1 MMEPKRIL
9 IFSLAYH
16 PFVGGA
22 EVAVKEITDRIGPA
36 AYTFDMVTLRFD
48 RALPKVERIG
58 NVTVHRIGL
67 ATRRPTPSDLRGPL
81 HRLNKFLYQIR
92 AHRAAVK
99 LHRERPFDGV
109 WAVMAHSAGVPAYL
123 FSRAHPEVS
132 YLLTLQEGD
141 PLPRIER
148 TMLPLWP
155 LFTRAFENADGVQA
169 ISQFLGRWARRRGF
183 RGDVAVVPNGVDL
196 ALFGGA
202 PSPESV
208 AAARERMGKR
218 DGGALIVS
226 ASRLVPKNG
235 LDDLVRALPLLTK
248 NITLA
253 LIGTGPEEGRLGRLA
268 RGLGVRDRVRFL
280 GFVPHAELPA
290 YVKAA
295 DIFARPSLSEGM
307 GNAFIEA
314 FATGVPVIAT
324 QEGGIADFLF
334 DPALNPE
341 HPPTG
346 RVVGMRDP
354 EGIARQISAYFDDA
368 DMTKQITA
376 NARRLAERYDWGII
390 AKRMRDECFDAVFK
404 NCGKSVE

>member
-1 MMEPKRIL
+1 
-9 IFSLAYH
+9 
-16 PFVGGA
+16 
-22 EVAVKEITDRIGPA
+22 
-36 AYTFDMVTLRFD
+36 
-48 RALPKVERIG
+48 
-58 NVTVHRIGL
+58 
-67 ATRRPTPSDLRGPL
+67 
-81 HRLNKFLYQIR
+81 
-92 AHRAAVK
+92 
-99 LHRERPFDGV
+99 
-109 WAVMAHSAGVPAYL
+109 MAHSAGVPAYL
-123 FSRAHPEVS
+123 FSCAHPEVP

-196 ALFGGA
+196 ALFSGNVL
-202 PSPESV
+202 PERIVS
-208 AAARERMGKR
+208 ARERMGKR
-218 DGGALIVS
+218 DDGVLIVS

-235 LDDLVRALPLLTK
+235 LDDIVRALPLLSK
-248 NITLA
+248 NVTLA
-253 LIGTGPEEGRLGRLA
+253 LIGTGPEEGRLSRLA
-268 RGLGVRDRVRFL
+268 RDLGVRDRVRLL

-314 FATGVPVIAT
+314 FAAGVPVIAT

-334 DPALNPE
+334 DPVLNPE

-346 RVVGMRDP
+346 LAVGTRDS
-354 EGIARQISAYFDDA
+354 EGIARQICAYLDDA

-404 NCGKSVE
+404 NRGKSVE